1 MKKLLVIASYPPYGK
16 THDKNVVGIASY
28 TKNTLVS
35 LRSQGKKR
43 ELAITVLAEKLPD
56 APLEYK
62 EDGILV
68 KRIWQRNSLLASPL
82 LLWEI
87 LSNHKTTEN
96 ILIEFEHAMFGEMF
110 YLAPLPLF
118 ILLLKIFGKKI
129 IFVSHQVI
137 ADISEIAPHIN
148 LAPGSLRTDIFN
160 ALIKLFYMFILRLSS
175 KVIVF
180 DEALKERLL
189 RLGDPNKISVIPHG
203 VEQFQNLPTKKEA
216 RKQLEIAQN
225 RFVVL
230 SFGYLAWYKGTDW
243 LVETFGA
250 LKHQKIKTRI
260 SLVLAGGPN
269 PNHLN
274 KTHYQ
279 KYIANIQKAC
289 QNKNIFLT
297 GFVPEEQIPLYFQAC
312 NLVILPYRTLISS
325 SGPLSLAFSF
335 QKPFLISD
343 RLSKIFETQD
353 LKEALKKAGL
363 SEDKL
368 TFTLNGEVIRKI
380 REIMQNSSLQKKIK
394 KITKTLS
401 QVRSWVRIGSLYYDE
416 LFSPKS

>member
-1 MKKLLVIASYPPYGK
+1 MNKQKLLVIASYPPYGK
-16 THDKNVVGIASY
+16 THDRNVVGIASY

-43 ELAITVLAEKLPD
+43 GLAITVLAEKLSD
-56 APLEYK
+56 KPLEYK
-62 EDGILV
+62 EDGILI
-68 KRIWQRNSLLASPL
+68 KRIWQRNSLLAFPL

-87 LSNHKTTEN
+87 LSNHRATEN
-96 ILIEFEHAMFGEMF
+96 ILIEFEHAMFGEML
-110 YLAPLPLF
+110 YLTPLPLF
-118 ILLLKIFGKKI
+118 LLLLKILGKKV

-148 LAPGSLRTDIFN
+148 IAPGSLRTDIFN
-160 ALIKLFYMFILRLSS
+160 ALIKLFYVFILRLSS
-175 KVIVF
+175 KVIVS

-189 RLGDPNKISVIPHG
+189 GLGDSNKISVIPHG

-225 RFVVL
+225 HFVVL

-260 SLVLAGGPN
+260 RLVLAGGPN
-269 PNHLN
+269 PNHLEKN
-274 KTHYQ
+274 YYK
-279 KYIANIQKAC
+279 KYVANIQRECRKTG
-289 QNKNIFLT
+289 ILLT
-297 GFVPEEQIPLYFQAC
+297 GFIPEDQIPLYFQAC
-312 NLVILPYRTLISS
+312 DLVILPYRTLISS

-353 LKEALKKAGL
+353 LKEALKKAKL
-363 SEDKL
+363 NKEKL
-368 TFTLNGEVIRKI
+368 TFELDEGVTRKI
-380 REIMQNSSLQKKIK
+380 REIMQNHSLQKKIK
-394 KITKTLS
+394 GVTKALS
-401 QVRSWVRIGSLYYDE
+401 QIRSWVRIGSLYYNE
-416 LFSPKS
+416 LFS